1 MPARTAVARS
11 TLLIRATFCLP
22 EIVNA
27 ALKDFFRSCGQ
38 TCVVISVDISTAI
51 AAISTSLL
59 ALIAAAWAGGRLAR
73 RRGTGAAIRP
83 AAGAP
88 RGPRQLGED
97 LDAAIVR
104 NQLFLE
110 HQPKLR
116 SRTGAIESVETLVR
130 WRHPE
135 RGLVG
140 PSEFIGIAEERGEI
154 RRITEWVIRQTI
166 VEQRSLAAC
175 GHAIACS
182 VNISAFLLADRDFA
196 TWALDTIRTASGPIG
211 LEITETAMIA
221 DPAGALRNL
230 HLFADAGIRIAI
242 DDYGAGLS
250 SLAYLKQLPA
260 HELKIDRM
268 FISGLST
275 SHRDPL
281 LVRSTIDLAHAL
293 DMEVTAEGV
302 DSAAA
307 MALLR
312 VMGCDFVQGYL
323 IAKPMPLGELR
334 TFLDTRDSAAD
345 ISLPTSFPWA
355 GAASE
360 SPEAPAGP
368 TKIRGGTNS

>member
-1 MPARTAVARS
+1 MVIALDLSTVVA
-11 TLLIRATFCLP
+11 
-22 EIVNA
+22 IV
-27 ALKDFFRSCGQ
+27 S
-38 TCVVISVDISTAI
+38 S
-51 AAISTSLL
+51 SLL
-59 ALIAAAWAGGRLAR
+59 GLIVAGWIGARFAQGADVAGQARPRFALGAR
-73 RRGTGAAIRP
+73 RSFEQRAP
-83 AAGAP
+83 A
-88 RGPRQLGED
+88 GPRTLADD

-104 NQLFLE
+104 GEFFLE

-116 SRTGAIESVETLVR
+116 ARTGKIEGVETLIR
-130 WRHPE
+130 WTHPE
-135 RGLVG
+135 RGLIG
-140 PSEFIGIAEERGEI
+140 PNDFIGIAEECGEI

-166 VEQRSLAAC
+166 IEQRALAHC
-175 GHAIACS
+175 GHLISCT

-196 TWALDTIRTASGPIG
+196 NWALDTIRSAVGPIG

-268 FISGLST
+268 FVSGLST

-302 DSAAA
+302 DTPSAQ
-307 MALLR
+307 ALLR
-312 VMGCDFVQGYL
+312 VMGCDLMQGFL
-323 IAKPMPLGELR
+323 IAKPMPIGELR
-334 TFLDTRDSAAD
+334 TWLEARDENEPLLPETTFPWSAARFG
-345 ISLPTSFPWA
+345 SNG
-355 GAASE
+355 GA
-360 SPEAPAGP
+360 PLG
-368 TKIRGGTNS
+368 

>member
-1 MPARTAVARS
+1 VDNFPVVLTLDLTTLIAV
-11 TLLIRATFCLP
+11 T
-22 EIVNA
+22 
-27 ALKDFFRSCGQ
+27 
-38 TCVVISVDISTAI
+38 
-51 AAISTSLL
+51 STSFLG
-59 ALIAAAWAGGRLAR
+59 LIAAAWMGGQFAR
-73 RRGTGAAIRP
+73 RTAREP
-83 AAGAP
+83 AP
-88 RGPRQLGED
+88 RPVASSAEPRSLADD

-104 NQLFLE
+104 GQLFLE

-116 SRTGAIESVETLVR
+116 ARTGVIEGVETLVR

-135 RGLVG
+135 RGLIG
-140 PSEFIGIAEERGEI
+140 PNQFISLAEERGEI

-166 VEQRSLAAC
+166 VEQRALAAC
-175 GHAIACS
+175 GHVMPCT
-182 VNISAFLLADRDFA
+182 VNLSAFLLADRDFA
-196 TWALDTIRTASGPIG
+196 TWALDTIRGASGPIG

-268 FISGLST
+268 FVSGLST

-293 DMEVTAEGV
+293 EMEVTAEGV
-302 DSAAA
+302 DTPSS

-312 VMGCDFVQGYL
+312 VMGCDLMQGFL

-334 TFLDTRDSAAD
+334 AWLDARAD
-345 ISLPTSFPWA
+345 GEAVDTGLNFSWTDA
-355 GAASE
+355 GVDARE
-360 SPEAPAGP
+360 GMRM
-368 TKIRGGTNS
+368 IRNGGATI

>member
-1 MPARTAVARS
+1 MILLSPLSLALLVGSIAIAMAIAFVLGSRQVAM
-11 TLLIRATFCLP
+11 RAQM
-22 EIVNA
+22 VANA
-27 ALKDFFRSCGQ
+27 A
-38 TCVVISVDISTAI
+38 
-51 AAISTSLL
+51 
-59 ALIAAAWAGGRLAR
+59 
-73 RRGTGAAIRP
+73 RP
-83 AAGAP
+83 APLVSPETNALAN
-88 RGPRQLGED
+88 D

-104 NQLFLE
+104 GQLFLV
-110 HQPKLR
+110 HQPK
-116 SRTGAIESVETLVR
+116 SRARDGAISSVETLVR

-140 PSEFIGIAEERGEI
+140 PNEFIRVAEERGEI

-175 GHAIACS
+175 GHAISCN

-196 TWALDTIRTASGPIG
+196 QWTLEAIRGAAGPIG
-211 LEITETAMIA
+211 LEITETAMIH
-221 DPAGALRNL
+221 DPVGALANL
-230 HLFADAGIRIAI
+230 HLFADAGLHIAI

-268 FISGLST
+268 FIQSLST

-293 DMEVTAEGV
+293 GMQVTAEGV

-312 VMGCDFVQGYL
+312 VMGCDMVQGYL
-323 IAKPMPLGELR
+323 IAKPMQLGELR
-334 TFLDTRDSAAD
+334 AFLDMRGDSAGDSHAID
-345 ISLPTSFPWA
+345 VPWA
-355 GAASE
+355 LNKQAAS
-360 SPEAPAGP
+360 
-368 TKIRGGTNS
+368 GGERL